1 MTPFDIEVLADRED
15 DLEALFALLHSE
27 DEGGGELPPIIVDTP
42 PRNDYEG
49 EAA

>member
-1 MTPFDIEVLADRED
+1 MTPFDIEVLADRYED
-15 DLEALFALLHSE
+15 IEALFAELNE
-27 DEGGGELPPIIVDTP
+27 EETLPPIIVDCP

>member
-1 MTPFDIEVLADRED
+1 MSTLYLDLEVYADRAD
-15 DLEALFALLHSE
+15 DIEALFAELHAE
-27 DEGGGELPPIIVDTP
+27 DETLPPIIVDTP